1 MTAFTTPVKYGG
13 GLVRG
18 ANLDLYEV
26 RAIVPALLAVRL
38 GGLDALPLVLAT
50 QNVVDG
56 FLLERDVLEDGFRDA
71 ILDGGEVRRGGGRVE
86 GRQGGLGP
94 SSEDAA
100 SMLVARIG
108 EQVIFNG
115 TDRLTS

>member
-1 MTAFTTPVKYGG
+1 MKYARSCPHFSQSAWVAWTLFHWSSPPRTSSMAFCWRGMSWKMDSETPYCGWGGSGG
-13 GLVRG
+13 GG
-18 ANLDLYEV
+18 
-26 RAIVPALLAVRL
+26 
-38 GGLDALPLVLAT
+38 
-50 QNVVDG
+50 DG
-56 FLLERDVLEDGFRDA
+56 
-71 ILDGGEVRRGGGRVE
+71 VRRGGGRVE